1 MPSRLCP
8 AVDQYHREGFLL
20 RPGFFAREVVLLTK
34 LIDSERERLQA
45 LEDVTIDSAGR
56 EASCLGYLGHG
67 DDVVTSFAATE
78 RLVTLVKA
86 LLGDDVYLLKG
97 KLNVKWGTAAPQRHG
112 SWDPHQDRAAWARE
126 SSLGKDTI
134 SVAIAIDR
142 SDADN
147 GTVEVLPGSHADGL
161 VEHTRIGQGYGIP
174 DQTYQELCDRHGRVP
189 AIMEAG
195 DVLLFSGDLVH
206 LSGSNLDHRRR
217 AVLFLTF
224 NALSNSPA
232 KGVGP
237 SRYYCAEAL
246 RPRDDE
252 ILAGLVQQFEKGQ
265 YKPGFDWDTIRH
277 ERENDIAE
285 GIDSGWTDVTPTLVS

>member
-1 MPSRLCP
+1 MPSTLCA

-20 RPGFFAREVVLLTK
+20 RPGFFAHEVALLEK

-45 LEDVTIDSAGR
+45 LEDLTIDSAGR

-78 RLVTLVKA
+78 RLVNLVSE

-97 KLNVKWGTAAPQRHG
+97 KLNVKWGADAPERRG
-112 SWDPHQDRAAWARE
+112 GWDPHQDRAAWARE
-126 SSLGKDTI
+126 GLPGKDTL

-142 SDADN
+142 SDTAN
-147 GTVEVLPGSHADGL
+147 GTIQVLPGSHADGL
-161 VEHTRIGQGYGIP
+161 VEHTQIGQGYGIP
-174 DQTYQELCDRHGRVP
+174 DRIYRQLCDRHERVP
-189 AIMEAG
+189 VIMDAG
-195 DVLLFSGDLVH
+195 DVLLFSGDVVH
-206 LSGSNLDHRRR
+206 LSEPNLDDRRR

-237 SRYYCAEAL
+237 SRYFCTQAL
-246 RPRDDE
+246 QSRDDR
-252 ILAGLVQQFEKGQ
+252 ILAGLVRQFEKGQ
-265 YKPGFDWDTIRH
+265 YEPQFDWDTFRY
-277 ERENDIAE
+277 EREIEIAE
-285 GIDSGWTDVTPTLVS
+285 GIDSGWTSVTRTQVS

>member
-1 MPSRLCP
+1 MPSTLSA

-20 RPGFFAREVVLLTK
+20 RPGFFAREVALLKK
-34 LIDSERERLQA
+34 LIDSERERLQS
-45 LEDVTIDSAGR
+45 LEDATIDSTGR

-67 DDVVTSFAATE
+67 DDVVTSFATTA
-78 RLVTLVKA
+78 RLVKLVKA
-86 LLGDDVYLLKG
+86 LLGGDVYLLKG
-97 KLNVKWGTAAPQRHG
+97 KLNVKRGTAAPERCG
-112 SWDPHQDRAAWARE
+112 GWDPHQDRAAWARE
-126 SSLGKDTI
+126 ALLGKDTI

-142 SDADN
+142 SDTDN

-174 DQTYQELCDRHGRVP
+174 DQIYRQLCDRHGRVP

-206 LSGSNLDHRRR
+206 LSESNLDDRRR

-224 NALSNSPA
+224 NALNNSPA

-246 RPRDDE
+246 QPRDDE
-252 ILAGLVQQFEKGQ
+252 ILVGLVQQFEKGQ
-265 YKPGFDWDTIRH
+265 YEPEFDWDTIRR
-277 ERENDIAE
+277 ERETDIAE
-285 GIDSGWTDVTPTLVS
+285 GIDSGWTGVTPTLAT